1 MTLFAPTVTEFSFH
15 HGTDRLV
22 GDLVLPPWPGPA
34 PAVVFVEGSG
44 PGGRDQRDWAT
55 RLAGAGFASLA
66 YDKPGSGAS
75 TGDWTRQSLRDRAEE
90 TMAAVDAV
98 GRHDGVRADAIALI
112 GHSQGGWVAH
122 LAPTLGDT
130 VAAVVAVAGPGVG
143 VLAQEEY
150 RLTRMMPAAGFD
162 RADVDRALALLH
174 NRADAGAAGDPEAV
188 YAAEAPWHDAPWYR
202 MLAGTTP
209 AEIAFVLRNLAYD
222 PAAALAALSCPLLA
236 IFGADD
242 LFVPLDAS
250 VEAVA
255 AAKPDAEIVV
265 FPDADHNI
273 RVYAGTGAP
282 QVVDGRYRPGVRAP
296 GFDELVVTWL
306 RGRLTSGL

>member
-1 MTLFAPTVTEFSFH
+1 MLFAPTVTEFSFH

-55 RLAGAGFASLA
+55 RLAAAGFASLA

-90 TMAAVDAV
+90 TMAAVDAA
-98 GRHDGVRADAIALI
+98 GRHDRVRADAIALI

-122 LAPTLGDT
+122 LAPALGDT

-162 RADVDRALALLH
+162 RVDVDRALALLH

-188 YAAEAPWHDAPWYR
+188 YAAEAPWHDAPWYP

-222 PAAALAALSCPLLA
+222 PAGALAALPCPLLA
-236 IFGADD
+236 IFGTDD

-273 RVYAGTGAP
+273 RVYAGTGDP
-282 QVVDGRYRPGVRAP
+282 RVVDGRYRPGVRAP

-306 RGRLTSGL
+306 RSRLTSGR